1 MKSKRFFKK
10 ALSVCMAALVSASTV
25 FPVYAADMSEVD
37 PVAETEVTQEQSE
50 DKEADVQ
57 NTAE

>member
-25 FPVYAADMSEVD
+25 FPVYAADMS
-37 PVAETEVTQEQSE
+37 
-50 DKEADVQ
+50 
-57 NTAE
+57 